1 MIELLT
7 VNELAQQTRSS
18 KLERFESLDG
28 GFDFALPQHW
38 LDSVTKFAIDS
49 GRLDVSYDLILSTT
63 VWQYSNGHG
72 RPLTCCKEVSEVI
85 EQYHNS

>member
-1 MIELLT
+1 MIELRT
-7 VNELAQQTRSS
+7 VNELTESS
-18 KLERFESLDG
+18 ISKGKAFESLEG
-28 GFDFALPQHW
+28 SFDYSLPQYW

-72 RPLTCCKEVSEVI
+72 RPLTCCQEVAEII